1 MTETLPDV
9 YTHIRIVIS
18 IVLGLGIAR
27 LLTGMARFI
36 QHPGKVAVYP
46 IHLAWAF
53 AILLFLVDFW
63 WWELHLASLQQW
75 NFGIYLFVIFYAV
88 LFFLISTLL
97 FPDKMEEYS
106 GFEDYF
112 LSRRR
117 WFFGLL
123 GFSFLVDLIDTRV
136 KGAAYF
142 HALGFEYP
150 ARIACFVVLAAIAM
164 FTRNRWYHAG
174 FVGATLAYQLSWMLR
189 QYLTP

>member
-1 MTETLPDV
+1 MQTLPDV

-27 LLTGMARFI
+27 LLTGMARFV
-36 QHPGKVAVYP
+36 QHPGKIKVYP

-53 AILLFLVDFW
+53 SILLFLVDFW
-63 WWELHLASLQQW
+63 WWELHLAALQQW

-97 FPDKMEEYS
+97 FPDQMQEYA
-106 GFEDYF
+106 GYEDYF

-123 GFSFLVDLIDTRV
+123 GFSFLVDMMDTRL
-136 KGAAYF
+136 KGSDYF
-142 HALGFEYP
+142 QALGAEYP
-150 ARIACFVVLAAIAM
+150 IRIACFVVFSAIAM
-164 FTRNRWYHAG
+164 FTRNRWYHG
-174 FVGATLAYQLSWMLR
+174 IFVAATLLYQFTWMLR

>member
-1 MTETLPDV
+1 MMETLPDV

-27 LLTGMARFI
+27 LLTGLARFV
-36 QHPGKVAVYP
+36 QHPGKVKVYP

-53 AILLFLVDFW
+53 SILFFLVDFW
-63 WWELHLASLQQW
+63 WWELHLARLQQW

-97 FPDKMEEYS
+97 FPDQMEEYS

-123 GFSFLVDLIDTRV
+123 GGSFLLDLVDTRL

-142 HALGFEYP
+142 QALGLEYP
-150 ARIACFVVLAAIAM
+150 LRIACFVLLCGIAM
-164 FTRNRWYHAG
+164 ATRNRRYHAC
-174 FVGATLAYQLSWMLR
+174 FVAATLLYQLSWMLR